1 MKTLTSVTL
10 ISLFALNIIF
20 IGCGDKKEDTQS
32 KKDEKSVTQ
41 NQTQQQ
47 TQQTQTS
54 TEVPKIGKLWEQI
67 EIKNEAL
74 NKVIQGKN
82 AHHLDEPIGEVVSL
96 VKTLPAKSAGL
107 AQAKLDVIK
116 SKTVELEKM
125 GSNLDKLHHDKKQAE
140 VLKEYENFNKTLNEI
155 RNQYPSDSFQ

>member
-54 TEVPKIGKLWEQI
+54 TEVPR
-67 EIKNEAL
+67 
-74 NKVIQGKN
+74 
-82 AHHLDEPIGEVVSL
+82 D
-96 VKTLPAKSAGL
+96 
-107 AQAKLDVIK
+107 
-116 SKTVELEKM
+116 
-125 GSNLDKLHHDKKQAE
+125 
-140 VLKEYENFNKTLNEI
+140 
-155 RNQYPSDSFQ
+155 R